1 MRVETS
7 SRVRAWRWTAWAVT
21 CVGLV
26 AYSARGETAGAV
38 ADSHQ
43 YRTVQQSAQP
53 TVQFFVPPLPSQGH
67 KRDQPVSEWSYLDDT
82 DSVFVTLKG
91 VGPSDTVAVT
101 VDVYVR
107 RVPWEGEV
115 TALPDS
121 VAKDTAGHWITWSRL
136 SPKVASRMEQLFG
149 GRVLSLIHPTA
160 MQASP
165 RLALKR
171 EQFVTKIRVC
181 LRING
186 QRGPIA
192 EINLLHAS

>member
-1 MRVETS
+1 M
-7 SRVRAWRWTAWAVT
+7 WRSTAWTAT
-21 CVGLV
+21 CLGLM
-26 AYSARGETAGAV
+26 AYSARGATVGAV
-38 ADSHQ
+38 AESHRYQ
-43 YRTVQQSAQP
+43 TVQQVARP
-53 TVQFFVPPLPSQGH
+53 TVEFFVPPLPSQGH

-91 VGPSDTVAVT
+91 VGPGDTVAGT

-136 SPKVASRMEQLFG
+136 SPKAASRMERQFG
-149 GRVLSLIHPTA
+149 RHVLSLIHPMA
-160 MQASP
+160 VQASP

-171 EQFVTKIRVC
+171 EQLVTKIRVC

-186 QRGPIA
+186 QRGPSA